1 MSFMSQKQEE
11 NTIFGKHKNQN
22 TESSELVINEKNYL
36 PLRGQRVIGT
46 SPNDNLLN
54 RSEHSNLMNEILQN
68 SRPSHENNISRL
80 RKSNESKSIRDSQ
93 NSTPYRALRK
103 LEGILK
109 SGSKSNSLINSF
121 IGERNHSALKAKDV

>member
-1 MSFMSQKQEE
+1 M
-11 NTIFGKHKNQN
+11 
-22 TESSELVINEKNYL
+22 

-121 IGERNHSALKAKDV
+121 IGERNHSALKAKDL